1 MPLDVG
7 RMNGYLLLADI
18 SGYTKFLTGTELEHS
33 HAIVTELTK
42 LIRSRLVPPMRF
54 VKLEGD
60 AVFCFAGVDA
70 FPDGEQVLELVES
83 CYFDF
88 TSRLLDMTRSTTCTC
103 DACRAI
109 GGLGLKFI
117 IHFGEFMVD
126 RDEDG
131 RVDLAG
137 PEVILAHR
145 LLKNTVIESGGPKA
159 YAFMSAKCFARRQH
173 ELTLP
178 VHAESYDSFGEV
190 TGFVQDLG
198 EVADRRRDAQRVRV
212 TSEDADFELSRIFD
226 APPPVVWQYYVQ
238 PGRRAEWSMDVNET
252 SVTFRPNEQG
262 RLGAGASSHCA
273 HAVGGDAFR
282 EYLDWRP
289 YEYFTSRLTPLPPF
303 LFPNIPFIE
312 TFRFHDLHDG
322 RTEFHWTLRCID
334 RSDATLAEFAAFADA
349 AFGSDRNPTPQP
361 ATALS
366 AKAYAASADVFGVVD
381 ASTP

>member
-7 RMNGYLLLADI
+7 RMSGYLLLADI

-60 AVFCFAGVDA
+60 AVFCFAGAAA

-103 DACRAI
+103 DACQAI

-117 IHFGEFMVD
+117 VHFGEFMVD

-159 YAFMSAKCFARRQH
+159 YAFMSAKCFAQRQH
-173 ELTLP
+173 ELKLP
-178 VHAESYDSFGEV
+178 VHSESYDSFGEV
-190 TGFVQDLG
+190 TGFVQDLAD
-198 EVADRRRDAQRVRV
+198 VAERRRDAQRVRV
-212 TSEDADFELSRIFD
+212 SVDEADVHTHFIVN
-226 APPPVVWQYYVQ
+226 APPSVVWQYCVQ
-238 PGRRAEWSMDVNET
+238 PGRRLEWSFDSLET
-252 SVTFRPNEQG
+252 AVVFTPNEQG
-262 RLGAGASSHCA
+262 RLGPGASSHCA
-273 HAVGGDAFR
+273 HGDLGDALR

-289 YEYFTSRLTPLPPF
+289 YEYFTCRFTPIAPNS
-303 LFPNIPFIE
+303 LFKVQWIE
-312 TFRFHDLHDG
+312 TWALEDLGDG
-322 RTEFHWTLRCID
+322 RTEVHWTVRCID
-334 RSDATLAEFAAFADA
+334 RSEASMALFEPLRQAIEAKEAARD
-349 AFGSDRNPTPQP
+349 P
-361 ATALS
+361 ATPLPMT
-366 AKAYAASADVFGVVD
+366 AAVDAGAEIFGVVD

>member
-1 MPLDVG
+1 MTMDVD
-7 RMNGYLLLADI
+7 RMTGYLLLADI

-60 AVFCFAGVDA
+60 AVFCFAGADA

-88 TSRLLDMTRSTTCTC
+88 TNRLLDMTRSTTCAC

-117 IHFGEFMVD
+117 VHFGEFMVD

-145 LLKNTVIESGGPKA
+145 LLKNTVIESGGPEA
-159 YAFMSAKCFARRQH
+159 YAFMSAKCFPLRQH
-173 ELTLP
+173 DLSLL
-178 VHAESYDSFGEV
+178 VHSEFYDSFGEI
-190 TGFVQDLG
+190 TGFVQDLAD
-198 EVADRRRDAQRVRV
+198 VAERRRDAQRVRV
-212 TSEDADFELSRIFD
+212 SIDEADVHVHQILNV
-226 APPPVVWQYYVQ
+226 PPSVAWQYLVQ
-238 PGRRAEWSMDVNET
+238 PGRRSEWSFDSLET
-252 SVTFRPNEQG
+252 SLVFAPNEEG
-262 RLGAGASSHCA
+262 RLGSGASSHCA
-273 HAVGGDAFR
+273 HGDLGDARR

-289 YEYFTSRLTPLPPF
+289 FEYFTSRFTPIAPNP
-303 LFPNIPFIE
+303 LFKVVWIE
-312 TFRFHDLHDG
+312 TFAFDDLGDG
-322 RTEFHWTLRCID
+322 RSELHWTVRCVD
-334 RSDATLAEFAAFADA
+334 RSETSMALFEPLRLAVTAKQANRDPAT
-349 AFGSDRNPTPQP
+349 PTP
-361 ATALS
+361 LMS
-366 AKAYAASADVFGVVD
+366 AVDAGVEVFGVVD

>member
-1 MPLDVG
+1 MPLEVG
-7 RMNGYLLLADI
+7 RMSGYLLLADI

-33 HAIVTELTK
+33 HAIVSELTK

-60 AVFCFAGVDA
+60 AVFCFAGADA

-103 DACRAI
+103 DACQAI

-117 IHFGEFMVD
+117 VHFGEFMVD
-126 RDEDG
+126 RDDDG

-159 YAFMSAKCFARRQH
+159 YAFMSAKCFREPKQFK
-173 ELTLP
+173 LP
-178 VHAESYDSFGEV
+178 VHAESYDSFGKV
-190 TGFVQDLG
+190 TGFVQDLAD
-198 EVADRRRDAQRVRV
+198 VAERRRDAQRVRV
-212 TSEDADFELSRIFD
+212 SVDEADVHRRRILN
-226 APPPVVWQYYVQ
+226 APPSVVWQYWLQ
-238 PGRRAEWSMDVNET
+238 PGRRFECPITLLET
-252 SVTFRPNEQG
+252 VIVFTPNEQG
-262 RLGAGASSHCA
+262 RLGPGASSHCA
-273 HAVGGDAFR
+273 HGDLGDAFR

-289 YEYFTSRLTPLPPF
+289 YEYFTCRFTPVGPNP
-303 LFPNIPFIE
+303 LFKVSWIE
-312 TFRFHDLHDG
+312 THAFEDLGDG
-322 RTEFHWTLRCID
+322 RTEQISTVRCID
-334 RSDATLAEFAAFADA
+334 RSEVSMALFEPLRRGMEAKEANRD
-349 AFGSDRNPTPQP
+349 P
-361 ATALS
+361 ATPGPQV
-366 AKAYAASADVFGVVD
+366 AAVDAGAEVFGVVD

>member
-1 MPLDVG
+1 MPVDVG
-7 RMNGYLLLADI
+7 RMSGYLLLADI

-60 AVFCFAGVDA
+60 AVFCFAGADA

-88 TSRLLDMTRSTTCTC
+88 TSRLLDMTRSTTCAC

-117 IHFGEFMVD
+117 VHFGEFIVD
-126 RDEDG
+126 RDDDG

-159 YAFMSAKCFARRQH
+159 YAFMSAKCFPQRQH

-178 VHAESYDSFGEV
+178 VHSESYDSFGEV
-190 TGFVQDLG
+190 TGFVQDLAD
-198 EVADRRRDAQRVRV
+198 VAERRRDAQRVRI
-212 TSEDADFELSRIFD
+212 TSEDADFELSRIFE

-238 PGRRAEWSMDVNET
+238 PGRRAEWSLDVNET
-252 SVTFRPNEQG
+252 SVTFHPNEQG

-273 HAVGGDAFR
+273 HAVGGDALR
-282 EYLDWRP
+282 EYVDWRP

-303 LFPNIPFIE
+303 LQPNIPFIE
-312 TFRFHDLHDG
+312 SFSFHDLGDG
-322 RTEFHWTLRCID
+322 RTEFHWTLRSID
-334 RSDATLAEFAAFADA
+334 RSDATLAEFAAFFEAVL
-349 AFGSDRNPTPQP
+349 GPERTPLP
-361 ATALS
+361 ATGLS
-366 AKAYAASADVFGVVD
+366 AKAYAASAEVFGVID
-381 ASTP
+381 ASAL

>member
-60 AVFCFAGVDA
+60 AVFCFAGADA

-88 TSRLLDMTRSTTCTC
+88 TSRLLDMTRSTTCEC

-109 GGLGLKFI
+109 GALGLKFI

-159 YAFMSAKCFARRQH
+159 YAFMSAKCFREPKQFK
-173 ELTLP
+173 LP
-178 VHAESYDSFGEV
+178 VHSESYESFGEV
-190 TGFVQDLG
+190 TGFVQDLAD
-198 EVADRRRDAQRVRV
+198 VAERRRDAQRVRV
-212 TSEDADFELSRIFD
+212 SVAEADVHRRRILN
-226 APPPVVWQYYVQ
+226 APPSVLWQYWLQ
-238 PGRRAEWSMDVNET
+238 PGRRFECPVTLLET
-252 SVTFRPNEQG
+252 VIVFTPNEQG
-262 RLGAGASSHCA
+262 RLGPGASSHCA
-273 HAVGGDAFR
+273 HGDVGDAFR

-289 YEYFTSRLTPLPPF
+289 
-303 LFPNIPFIE
+303 
-312 TFRFHDLHDG
+312 
-322 RTEFHWTLRCID
+322 
-334 RSDATLAEFAAFADA
+334 
-349 AFGSDRNPTPQP
+349 
-361 ATALS
+361 
-366 AKAYAASADVFGVVD
+366 
-381 ASTP
+381 

>member
-1 MPLDVG
+1 MPVDVG
-7 RMNGYLLLADI
+7 KMSGYLLLADI

-60 AVFCFAGVDA
+60 AVFCFAGADA

-117 IHFGEFMVD
+117 VHFGEFMVD

-159 YAFMSAKCFARRQH
+159 YAFMSAKCFFQRQH
-173 ELTLP
+173 ELKLP

-190 TGFVQDLG
+190 TGFVQDLAD
-198 EVADRRRDAQRVRV
+198 VAERRRDAQRIRV
-212 TSEDADFELSRIFD
+212 SVDEADVCLRRILN
-226 APPPVVWQYYVQ
+226 APPSVVWQYWVQ
-238 PGRRAEWSMDVNET
+238 PGRRLEWSFDSLET
-252 SVTFRPNEQG
+252 SNVFTPNEEG
-262 RLGAGASSHCA
+262 RLGPGASSHCA
-273 HAVGGDAFR
+273 HGDFGDAMR

-289 YEYFTSRLTPLPPF
+289 FEYFTSRFSPVGPSPLF
-303 LFPNIPFIE
+303 KVQWME
-312 TFRFHDLHDG
+312 TFAFEELGDG
-322 RTEFHWTLRCID
+322 RTAQILTVRCVD
-334 RSDATLAEFAAFADA
+334 RSEASLALFEPLRRGMEAKEANRD
-349 AFGSDRNPTPQP
+349 P
-361 ATALS
+361 ATQGPQVTAVDAGAEMFGVLD
-366 AKAYAASADVFGVVD
+366 ASA
-381 ASTP
+381 P

>member
-7 RMNGYLLLADI
+7 RMSGYLLLADI

-60 AVFCFAGVDA
+60 AVFCFAGADA

-117 IHFGEFMVD
+117 VHFGEFMVD
-126 RDEDG
+126 RDDDG

-137 PEVILAHR
+137 PDVILAHR

-159 YAFMSAKCFARRQH
+159 YAFLSAKCFREPKQFK
-173 ELTLP
+173 LP
-178 VHAESYDSFGEV
+178 VHSESYDSFGEV
-190 TGFVQDLG
+190 TGFIQDLADI
-198 EVADRRRDAQRVRV
+198 ADRRREAQRVRV
-212 TSEDADFELSRIFD
+212 SVDEADVYRRRILHV
-226 APPPVVWQYYVQ
+226 PPSVVWQYWLQ
-238 PGRRAEWSMDVNET
+238 PGRRFECPITLLET
-252 SVTFRPNEQG
+252 VMVFTPNEQG
-262 RLGAGASSHCA
+262 RLGPGASSHCA
-273 HAVGGDAFR
+273 HGDVGDAFR

-289 YEYFTSRLTPLPPF
+289 YEYFTCRFTPAGPNP
-303 LFPNIPFIE
+303 LFMVSWIE
-312 TFRFHDLHDG
+312 THAFEDLGDG
-322 RTEFHWTLRCID
+322 RTEQISTVRCID
-334 RSDATLAEFAAFADA
+334 RSEASMALFEPIRRGMEAKEANRDSAAPGPHVGAADA
-349 AFGSDRNPTPQP
+349 GAE
-361 ATALS
+361 
-366 AKAYAASADVFGVVD
+366 VFGVVD

>member
-7 RMNGYLLLADI
+7 RMSGYLLLADI

-60 AVFCFAGVDA
+60 AVFCFAGADA

-88 TSRLLDMTRSTTCTC
+88 TSRLLDMARSTTCTC

-117 IHFGEFMVD
+117 VHFGEFMVD
-126 RDEDG
+126 RDDG

-159 YAFMSAKCFARRQH
+159 YAFMSAKCFSQRQR
-173 ELTLP
+173 ELRLP
-178 VHAESYDSFGEV
+178 VHSESYDSFGEV
-190 TGFVQDLG
+190 TGFIQDLAD
-198 EVADRRRDAQRVRV
+198 VADRRRDAQRVRV
-212 TSEDADFELSRIFD
+212 SVDEADVHRRRILN
-226 APPPVVWQYYVQ
+226 APPSVVWQYWLQ
-238 PGRRAEWSMDVNET
+238 PGRRFECPITLLET
-252 SVTFRPNEQG
+252 VMVFTPNEQG
-262 RLGAGASSHCA
+262 RLGPGASSHCA
-273 HAVGGDAFR
+273 HGDVGDAFR

-289 YEYFTSRLTPLPPF
+289 YEYFTCRFTPVGPNP
-303 LFPNIPFIE
+303 LFMVSWIE
-312 TFRFHDLHDG
+312 THAFEDLGDG
-322 RTEFHWTLRCID
+322 RTEQISTVRCID
-334 RSDATLAEFAAFADA
+334 RSEASMALFEPIRRGMEAREANRDSAAPGPHVAAVDTGAE
-349 AFGSDRNPTPQP
+349 
-361 ATALS
+361 
-366 AKAYAASADVFGVVD
+366 VFGVVD

>member
-1 MPLDVG
+1 MT
-7 RMNGYLLLADI
+7 GYLLLADI

-60 AVFCFAGVDA
+60 AVFCFAGADA

-117 IHFGEFMVD
+117 VHFGEFMVD
-126 RDEDG
+126 LDDDG

-159 YAFMSAKCFARRQH
+159 YAFMSAKCFAQRQH
-173 ELTLP
+173 ELGLP
-178 VHAESYDSFGEV
+178 VHSESYDSFGEV
-190 TGFVQDLG
+190 KGFVQDLAA
-198 EVADRRRDAQRVRV
+198 VAERRRDGQRVRV
-212 TSEDADFELSRIFD
+212 SVDEADVYRRRILN
-226 APPPVVWQYYVQ
+226 APPSVLWQYWLQ
-238 PGRRAEWSMDVNET
+238 PGRRFECPITLLET
-252 SVTFRPNEQG
+252 VMVFTPNEQG
-262 RLGAGASSHCA
+262 RLGPGASSHCA
-273 HAVGGDAFR
+273 HGDVGDAFR

-289 YEYFTSRLTPLPPF
+289 YEYFTCRFTPAGPNP
-303 LFPNIPFIE
+303 LFMVSWIE
-312 TFRFHDLHDG
+312 THAFEDLGDG
-322 RTEFHWTLRCID
+322 RTEQISTVRCID
-334 RSDATLAEFAAFADA
+334 RSEASMALFEPIRRGMEAKEANRDPAAPGPQVAAVDAGAE
-349 AFGSDRNPTPQP
+349 
-361 ATALS
+361 
-366 AKAYAASADVFGVVD
+366 VFGVID
-381 ASTP
+381 SSTA

>member
-1 MPLDVG
+1 MPLDVD
-7 RMNGYLLLADI
+7 RMTGYLLLADI
-18 SGYTKFLTGTELEHS
+18 SGYTKFLTGNELEHS

-60 AVFCFAGVDA
+60 AVFCFAGADA

-88 TSRLLDMTRSTTCTC
+88 TNRLLDMTRSTTCAC

-117 IHFGEFMVD
+117 VHFGEFMVD

-159 YAFMSAKCFARRQH
+159 YAFMSANCFPLRQH
-173 ELTLP
+173 DLRLL
-178 VHAESYDSFGEV
+178 VHSESYDSFGEV
-190 TGFVQDLG
+190 TGFVQDL
-198 EVADRRRDAQRVRV
+198 ADVTEQRRDAQRVRV
-212 TSEDADFELSRIFD
+212 SIDDADVHVRQILNV
-226 APPPVVWQYYVQ
+226 PPSVAWQYYVQ
-238 PGRRAEWSMDVNET
+238 PGRRLEWSFDSLET
-252 SVTFRPNEQG
+252 SIVFTPNEQG
-262 RLGAGASSHCA
+262 RLGPGASSHCA
-273 HAVGGDAFR
+273 HGDLGDALR

-289 YEYFTSRLTPLPPF
+289 FEYFTCRFTPIAPNP
-303 LFPNIPFIE
+303 LFKVVWIE
-312 TFRFHDLHDG
+312 TFALDDLGGG
-322 RTEFHWTLRCID
+322 RSEFHYTVRCVD
-334 RSDATLAEFAAFADA
+334 RSEASMALFEPLRLAVTAKQANRDPAT
-349 AFGSDRNPTPQP
+349 PTP
-361 ATALS
+361 LMS
-366 AKAYAASADVFGVVD
+366 AVDAGVEVFGVVD